1 MSRVREMCPSGH
13 EYLQQTI
20 TKEKWAE
27 AFLPQSRWGHLTS
40 NICEC
45 INGVFV
51 ADRALP
57 VTQLVENIRLKLAEW
72 FVSRREDA
80 RATSA
85 VWTKPV
91 EDLMKEF
98 TEEIPTMEMNVL
110 DIESEVFE
118 IRDKGKVYVVDLGMK
133 GCSCGNWRD
142 GLICRHALK
151 AVRDTHK
158 DLLLYMDER
167 YSKRYYVHSYA
178 EKIYGVDDIVPQSED
193 VRPPEIQ
200 AHVGRPSKNER
211 LKKYVERKRRQYSKK
226 LVRPKK
232 LVRVEGENRSE
243 NQAIVDENSLQE
255 SGDLEE
261 MEQQVV
267 KRVKKC
273 SICRMAGHTKTK
285 CSQRTMVL
293 QQEERDQDDLS

>member
-1 MSRVREMCPSGH
+1 MEEVMPNIHHYHCVHHLVENFKKHGGRGSAKAVPLLWRAARACEVELHEELMSRVREMCPSGH

-158 DLLLYMDER
+158 DLLLLHGR
-167 YSKRYYVHSYA
+167 
-178 EKIYGVDDIVPQSED
+178 KIF
-193 VRPPEIQ
+193 Q
-200 AHVGRPSKNER
+200 ALLCTQLCR
-211 LKKYVERKRRQYSKK
+211 KKST
-226 LVRPKK
+226 
-232 LVRVEGENRSE
+232 
-243 NQAIVDENSLQE
+243 A
-255 SGDLEE
+255 
-261 MEQQVV
+261 
-267 KRVKKC
+267 
-273 SICRMAGHTKTK
+273 
-285 CSQRTMVL
+285 
-293 QQEERDQDDLS
+293 